1 MYWFTFLIIIFSNMV
16 KKLFFII
23 YYFYHSIFTFEKIKF
38 FSHFLLINFLIIF
51 IYFFLIDFG
60 KKIKNLLLLFSIL
73 TFSNDMYQS
82 GFTSFNY
89 YFLKHGKKNLIFLS
103 NCFYWKKNVFPFS
116 FNNLFNYL
124 YLLFFIIN

>member
-23 YYFYHSIFTFEKIKF
+23 FYFYHSIFTFEKIKF

-89 YFLKHGKKNLIFLS
+89 YFLKHGKKNFNFFIKLFLL
-103 NCFYWKKNVFPFS
+103 KKNAFPFS

-124 YLLFFIIN
+124 ILLFL